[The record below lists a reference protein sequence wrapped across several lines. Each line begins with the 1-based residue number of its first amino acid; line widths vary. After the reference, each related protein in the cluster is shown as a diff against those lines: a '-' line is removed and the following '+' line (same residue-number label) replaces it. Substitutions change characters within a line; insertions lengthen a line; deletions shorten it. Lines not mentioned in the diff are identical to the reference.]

1 MALTKVSF
9 SMIDGAYVNVL
20 DKGADPTG
28 AADSSAAF
36 QAAIDDAAG
45 RYIYAPEGTY
55 RIDTQ
60 LTYNTTTALASGLKL
75 VGDGMSKT
83 IFDTRVAGVAMLSI
97 SGGNNYTFQMG
108 GHLAD
113 FSIITNGA
121 PVNADGIA
129 MRSVWHC
136 DVERVSVRGLS
147 RYGFQV
153 YSLVPPGDPDSSAYI
168 NFRNCRSDNNQ
179 YGFRLTSAAS
189 ALGVVNITIED
200 CSISSNTDTGVSM
213 SNVSVINIISN
224 GIANNPGGGVT
235 LLPNSLSNQLIYV
248 NDNEFGNGNT
258 AWNCWLGGAV
268 SGTFNGN
275 RMVQNAGETGE
286 YGLILGDATNLA
298 TSFEARGNL
307 VRIDPSINPFTAFWV
322 RVNTSDIRILDTYFL
337 QFGAAGQTKYDL
349 DTGEVTLRE
358 DGQSWNNCIK
368 MMESEPTTSYTPNMN
383 DGELHRVRINATGAF
398 TINNPT
404 NVADGKILELMIIN
418 ASGGSVTVSFG
429 SDFIDGGYTD
439 PANGNRSTAR
449 FFYDGTSDRWVQ
461 IGAWANNIS

>member
-1 MALTKVSF
+1 MALTKVTY
-9 SMIDGAYVNVL
+9 SMIEGAYVNVL
-20 DKGADPTG
+20 DYGADATG
-28 AADSSAAF
+28 ATDSAAAF

-45 RYIYAPEGTY
+45 RYVYAPEGTY
-55 RIDTQ
+55 RINTQ
-60 LTYNTTTALASGLKL
+60 LTYNTTTALAPGLKL

-83 IFDTRVAGVAMLSI
+83 IFDTRVAGVAMLSL
-97 SGGNNYTFQMG
+97 SGGDNYTFQMG

-121 PVNADGIA
+121 PANADGIA

-153 YSLVPPGDPDSSAYI
+153 YSLVAPGDPDSSAYI

-189 ALGVVNITIED
+189 SVGVINITIED

-224 GIANNPGGGVT
+224 GITNNPAGGVT
-235 LLPNSLSNQLIYV
+235 LLPNSVSQQLIYV

-275 RMVQNAGETGE
+275 RIVQNSGETGA

-322 RVNTSDIRILDTYFL
+322 RVNTTDIRILDTYFL
-337 QFGAAGQTKYDL
+337 QFGATGQVKYDL
-349 DTGEVTLRE
+349 ATGEVNLRE

-368 MMESEPTTSYTPNMN
+368 MKEVEPTTSYTPDMN

-404 NVADGKILELMIIN
+404 NNADGKILQLMIIN

-429 SDFIDGGYTD
+429 SDFVDGGYTD
-439 PANGNRSTAR
+439 PANGNRSTAS
-449 FFYDGTSDRWVQ
+449 FFYDGTSDKWVQ

>member
-1 MALTKVSF
+1 MALTKVTY
-9 SMIDGAYVNVL
+9 SMIESAYVNVL
-20 DKGADPTG
+20 DYGADATG
-28 AADSSAAF
+28 ATDSSTAF
-36 QAAIDDAAG
+36 QAAITAAAG
-45 RYIYAPEGTY
+45 KYVYAPAGTY
-55 RIDTQ
+55 RINTQ
-60 LTYNTTTALASGLKL
+60 LTYNTTTALAPGLKL

-97 SGGNNYTFQMG
+97 SGGDNYTFQMG

-121 PVNADGIA
+121 PANADGIS

-179 YGFRLTSAAS
+179 YGFRLTSAAT
-189 ALGVVNITIED
+189 ATGVVNITIED
-200 CSISSNTDTGVSM
+200 SSISGNTDTGVSM

-235 LLPNSLSNQLIYV
+235 LLPNNIGNQLIYV

-275 RMVQNAGETGE
+275 RMVQSAGETGA

-298 TSFEARGNL
+298 ASFEARGNL

-337 QFGAAGQTKYDL
+337 QFGAVGQIKYDL

-439 PANGNRSTAR
+439 PTNGNRSTAR